1 VKTPAD
7 RFRDEAIAK
16 ALDDAIAGGATAR
29 APLYD
34 KLRRGSGLPGPRFN
48 TSLLRAFVGEVVQR
62 GAAADALLAAMRAFH
77 DDIAPHGHVDEFLAM
92 CGIAGTGARAAA
104 DPKARKK
111 MMEPLV
117 EAARDP
123 RSRIRLEVTAAMIAI
138 GLAVGPSIADT
149 LRTWVEDDDAYLTQA
164 ALEVISNVEILPM
177 LGAERAAEL
186 LDGVYARVAEQS
198 RSGRRAEGFNRL
210 TRALAVAPGTMI
222 ARFPQL
228 ADVVEKHAK
237 NKDEDVRAVVGEL
250 VSVIKKGRAHDRAA
264 AIEAALA
271 ASKKPSRDP
280 RWDRL
285 PGKRGRGR

>member
-1 VKTPAD
+1 MKTPAD

-16 ALDDAIAGGATAR
+16 ALDEAIAGGTPAR

-48 TSLLRAFVGEVVQR
+48 VSLLRAFAGEVAQR
-62 GAAADALLAAMRAFH
+62 GAAADALLAAMRACH
-77 DDIAPHGHVDEFLAM
+77 DDVAPHGHVDEFLAM

-111 MMEPLV
+111 MMEPLA

-123 RSRIRLEVTAAMIAI
+123 RARIRLEVTTAMIAI
-138 GLAVGPSIADT
+138 ALAVGPSIADT
-149 LRTWVEDDDAYLTQA
+149 LRTWIAEDDAYFAQA
-164 ALEVISNVEILPM
+164 ALEVISNADVLPVLGVET
-177 LGAERAAEL
+177 AAEL
-186 LDGVYARVAEQS
+186 LDSIYARVAEQS

-210 TRALAVAPGTMI
+210 LRALAVAPGTMV
-222 ARFPQL
+222 ARYPQL
-228 ADVVEKHAK
+228 ADVVEKYAQ
-237 NKDEDVRAVVGEL
+237 NKDEDVRMVVAEL
-250 VSVIKKGRAHDRAA
+250 VPVIKKGRAHDRAA
-264 AIEAALA
+264 AIESALA
-271 ASKKPSRDP
+271 AAKKPSRDP